1 MLLLFSYTKS
11 SEITLCEMENEKF
24 PPKKKKAREIK
35 GKDSNHFRC
44 SIFSSTD
51 FFLHTKDFAVVSR
64 NLHFYSL
71 FFGEKYGLRQNT
83 FNDFTFFYP
92 FSVLFCLILPFLWW
106 LHNKSVWQI
115 LLLIMIK
122 LLSYTKRDEKKLWLL
137 I

>member
-1 MLLLFSYTKS
+1 MLLLFPYTKS

-24 PPKKKKAREIK
+24 PPKKKSKRNKRK
-35 GKDSNHFRC
+35 GFISD
-44 SIFSSTD
+44 
-51 FFLHTKDFAVVSR
+51 VVSSVQR
-64 NLHFYSL
+64 IFFCTPKTLPSYLAIFIFIPF

-122 LLSYTKRDEKKLWLL
+122 LLSYSKRDEKKLWLL